1 MNNLKE
7 SNVEWIGKI
16 PENWKIQPLG
26 LYLKERNEKVSDEE
40 FEPLSV
46 TKIGILPQ
54 LENAAKSDDHNNRK
68 KVCKNDFVIN
78 SRSDRK
84 QSCGLSNFEGSVS
97 LINIVLKVN
106 KYYPQYIKYVL
117 DNNMFAEEF
126 YRNGHGIV
134 ADLWTTRY
142 QEMKNIFIPEPNFE
156 TQIKIANYLDDK
168 VSKIDKFIEKSNKE
182 IELLNEYLK
191 VKIDYTVK
199 KGLNKSELKETN
211 IKFIGKIPINWN
223 VTKTK
228 YMADSF
234 MKGNGI
240 TKEEVFEDGD
250 IQCVRYGEIYSKYEN
265 SFSKTF
271 SRTFINNISSPKY
284 INNGDILFTI
294 TGELIE
300 EIGKNIVYLGDEKCI
315 VGGDILVL
323 KHSQNPRFM
332 NYALNSISSQKQKS
346 MGKAKLKVVHISA
359 LEIGNVLIAISPL
372 KEQEEIA
379 DYLDTISCNIDKI
392 IELKQNL
399 IDKLEEYKK
408 SLIYE
413 VVTGKK
419 EI

>member
-359 LEIGNVLIAISPL
+359 LEIGNVLIAIPPL